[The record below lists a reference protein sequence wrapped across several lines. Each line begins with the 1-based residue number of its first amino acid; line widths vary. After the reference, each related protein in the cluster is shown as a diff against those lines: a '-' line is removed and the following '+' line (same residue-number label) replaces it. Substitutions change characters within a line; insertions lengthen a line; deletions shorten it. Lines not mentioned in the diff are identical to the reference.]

1 MRVENGKKILSVSEV
16 NTYIGNIIK
25 QDYLLKNVCLEG
37 EVSSLSKGP
46 TGHLYITLKDCTA
59 PEGQNGTAGYK
70 GIIKVNV
77 WRSVVEKLKLPPINQ
92 LIQS

>member
-59 PEGQNGTAGYK
+59 PEGQNSTHRPQATHFSFST
-70 GIIKVNV
+70 
-77 WRSVVEKLKLPPINQ
+77 WAT
-92 LIQS
+92 